1 MSEEK
6 KQRLKEYQ
14 KEYQKNY
21 HNAKKRYSKG
31 KVSEHYA
38 QNKEAIK
45 EKSRDRYK
53 KLSQEEKDKIK

>member
-14 KEYQKNY
+14 KKCQKNY
-21 HNAKKRYSKG
+21 RKEKAT
-31 KVSEHYA
+31 EHYA

-45 EKSRDRYK
+45 K
-53 KLSQEEKDKIK
+53 KVKRAL